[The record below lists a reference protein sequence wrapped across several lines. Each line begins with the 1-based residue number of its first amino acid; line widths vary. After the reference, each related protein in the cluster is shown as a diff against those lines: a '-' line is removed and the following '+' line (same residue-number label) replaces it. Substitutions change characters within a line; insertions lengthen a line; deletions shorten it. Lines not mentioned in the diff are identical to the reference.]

1 MTRPTVITGGA
12 GFIGTNLASRLLN
25 SGQHVRILDSLARP
39 GVEHN
44 LQWLTAQYPRT
55 LEVVVGDV
63 RDAALVERVVNDASQ
78 VFHLAAQVAVT
89 SSLESPLYDF
99 DVNARGTLVLLEAV
113 RRLAHRPP
121 VLFTSTNKVYG
132 ALHDLELR
140 RSARRYEPADDDL
153 RATGLSES
161 RALDLYSPYGC
172 SKGCADQYV
181 LDYARCFGVRSVV
194 FRMSCIYGPHQR
206 GTEDQGWVAHFLLR
220 ARAGEPI
227 TIYGDGLQVRDLL
240 HVDDLLDAFQL
251 ATAQAERR
259 PGTVYNMGGGADNA
273 FSLLEVIDL
282 LSERHG
288 LSPRV
293 RLSEGRVGDQRY
305 FVADTSRFREDTGWA
320 PRIPAA
326 HGIGMLLDWFNMRDR
341 GGLSRESSRRSRIG
355 GGATVERGHD
365 ADQLHSGPVEV
376 PR

>member
-1 MTRPTVITGGA
+1 MTRPVVITGGA

-44 LQWLTAQYPRT
+44 LQWLSAQYPRT

-63 RDAALVERVVNDASQ
+63 RDAALVERVVSDAGRI
-78 VFHLAAQVAVT
+78 FHLAAQVAVT
-89 SSLESPLYDF
+89 SSLESPLHDF

-121 VLFTSTNKVYG
+121 ILFTSTNKVYG

-153 RATGLSES
+153 RATGLGET
-161 RALDLYSPYGC
+161 RALDLHSPYGC
-172 SKGCADQYV
+172 SKGCADQYA

-240 HVDDLLDAFQL
+240 HVDDLLDAFEL
-251 ATAQAERR
+251 ATTRAEQH
-259 PGTVYNMGGGADNA
+259 PGSVYNMGGGAENA
-273 FSLLEVIDL
+273 YSLLEVLDL

-293 RLSEGRVGDQRY
+293 QLSEGRVGDQRY
-305 FVADTSRFREDTGWA
+305 FVADTARFREDTGWA

-326 HGIGMLLDWFNMRDR
+326 HGIGLLLEWFNRRDR
-341 GGLSRESSRRSRIG
+341 GELSREESRRTRATG
-355 GGATVERGHD
+355 GVLLGSEMDSGQSHD
-365 ADQLHSGPVEV
+365 IPLEV